1 MRQPA
6 MALDRIDKID
16 RIAGT
21 DVRNLSK
28 PVNPVNPVKKAVGR
42 GFAALRDVSATLNTK
57 RREPRPRRAAIACG
71 EPSPRLMGPCEWSAI
86 PKLVNTERPAAGR
99 RETTGSFAS
108 RNPVGFVARSPAGV
122 WGEAPVQDSQT
133 AGRKKSS
140 LNARSASP
148 ATLPLPR
155 EAALCFSKNGRVPE
169 MTCARGGCASR
180 FVFARS
186 AAPLRARRLCAKR
199 QKGLLK

>member
-71 EPSPRLMGPCEWSAI
+71 EPSPRLKPDGLARRRPVAATPSGLGAVASARK
-86 PKLVNTERPAAGR
+86 PRVART
-99 RETTGSFAS
+99 
-108 RNPVGFVARSPAGV
+108 RNPNKPFV
-122 WGEAPVQDSQT
+122 ET
-133 AGRKKSS
+133 RKRFAASLERTLSTKAVAYFPPCLPNSVAS
-140 LNARSASP
+140 VLNAVGTR
-148 ATLPLPR
+148 LCPR
-155 EAALCFSKNGRVPE
+155 
-169 MTCARGGCASR
+169 R
-180 FVFARS
+180 FVFARR